1 MNVAALTLLVALAA
15 QSSVANATERMF
27 EKSFTSQKR
36 YADPFNDVDVDVV
49 FSGKGG
55 QWRVPT
61 FWRGDHTWTVR
72 FAPPEPGEYEYRL
85 ESTDRDNSALNRA
98 GGKVVVTA
106 YSGRNELLR
115 RGSLRVSHNRRYLE
129 HADGTPFYWVGD
141 TWWTCLSDRIDWNAF
156 RKLTA
161 DRAAKGFTVV
171 QIVAG
176 LIPSNEERA
185 PVDAG
190 FRNEGGAVW
199 DEKFERINPK
209 YFDYADRRVQHV
221 IDSGMTLAIVGAWR
235 QSLGQMGVEK
245 MKRHWR
251 YVVARYGAYP
261 VVWLVGG
268 EVVDPPKDLAAKI
281 PPGFV
286 DIPGGWTEVA
296 RYLKS
301 MDPYR
306 HLVSAH
312 EAPPPLDLPLQDESL
327 LDFDFI
333 QPSHFGW
340 PTMAT
345 AIAQLNKHYARTSV
359 TKPVIQSEIGYE
371 QIGSQHLED
380 FQRAA
385 FWLTMLNGGA
395 GHTYG
400 VLDTAE
406 AYSTDKP
413 FHRRKW
419 GLRTWEE
426 GMNLPGSVQV
436 GKAAKFLRNYPWH
449 RLEPHPEWVKP
460 AGTTLLDP
468 HDSVNDFDIDLL
480 GAAGFLDNTS
490 TVAAPAGLPAG
501 EWQKKGGTLQGSYAA
516 GIPGELRII
525 YSVPSMWGVGASEA
539 PTVQGLEPGVAYR
552 SLLWDPILGV
562 RFDLGIVQRPAP
574 GAVLFKEQPAARSS
588 PIREFASN
596 AALTL
601 AQGAPEANLVASTA
615 GRASDVLGL
624 AMRYQDAENFIAA
637 VYSPADKAV
646 FLMQQRNGTWTRR
659 LGQVP
664 VAQLDTN
671 VRLTAELRDEFGI
684 VSVTDG
690 QRTYTSRIVSFATRF
705 VSVETPVPG
714 KVGVLH
720 GGDNAPTEI
729 EVRRSSV
736 LATDDV
742 LERTLKDDGGVYRGE
757 MSGTPEWDSFARRK
771 RILLDAYQPQLPFP
785 QDWVL
790 VLEKAVAPDSLQQS
804 TTRTQR

>member
-1 MNVAALTLLVALAA
+1 MRTRHIVATLAFLLAPA
-15 QSSVANATERMF
+15 VHTDAATERAERVF
-27 EKSFTSQKR
+27 EKSFTSVKR
-36 YADPFNDVDVDVV
+36 YADPFNDVEVDVI
-49 FSGKGG
+49 FSRKGE

-61 FWRGDHTWTVR
+61 FWRGDHTWTLR
-72 FAPPEPGEYEYRL
+72 FAPPEPGQYEYRI
-85 ESTDRDNSALNRA
+85 ESTDRENPALNRP
-98 GGKVVVTA
+98 GGKVVVTPYA
-106 YSGRNELLR
+106 GSNVLLR
-115 RGSLRVSHNRRYLE
+115 RGPLRVSANHRYLE
-129 HADGTPFYWVGD
+129 HADGTPFYWVAD
-141 TWWTCLSDRIDWNAF
+141 TWWTCLSDRIDWNGF

-185 PVDAG
+185 PIDPG

-199 DEKFERINPK
+199 DADFKRINPV
-209 YFDYADRRVQHV
+209 YFDYADRRLQHV
-221 IDSGMTLAIVGAWR
+221 VDSGMALAIVGGWR
-235 QSLGQMGVEK
+235 QILGQMGVAK

-268 EVVDPPKDLAAKI
+268 ELIDPPPNLAARI
-281 PPGFV
+281 PAGFV

-296 RYLKS
+296 RYLKA

-306 HLVSAH
+306 HPVGAH

-340 PTMAT
+340 PTLAT
-345 AIAQLNKHYARTSV
+345 AVAQLNKHYARTSV

-371 QIGSQHLED
+371 QIGGQHLED

-385 FWLTMLNGGA
+385 FWVTLLNGAA

-426 GMNLPGSVQV
+426 GMNLPGSTQV
-436 GKAAKFLRNYPWH
+436 GKSARFLRNYPWH
-449 RLEPHPEWVKP
+449 RLEPHPQWVTP
-460 AGTTLLDP
+460 AGTTLLEP
-468 HDSVNDFDIDLL
+468 HDRINDFDIDLL
-480 GAAGFLDNTS
+480 GAAGFIDNTS
-490 TVAAPAGLPAG
+490 TVAAPAELPAG

-539 PTVQGLEPGVAYR
+539 PTVLGLESDVAYR
-552 SLLWDPILGV
+552 GLLWDPILGV
-562 RFDLGIVQRPAP
+562 RFDLGIVQRPMPGPLLFREQLGTHTADITPARDIAP
-574 GAVLFKEQPAARSS
+574 GTMLSLAR
-588 PIREFASN
+588 
-596 AALTL
+596 
-601 AQGAPEANLVASTA
+601 GAPEANLVASVAT
-615 GRASDVLGL
+615 RASGILGL
-624 AMRYQDAENFIAA
+624 ALRYQDAQNFIAA
-637 VYSPADKAV
+637 VYSPTEKSI
-646 FLMQQRNGTWTRR
+646 FLLQQRRGSWTRQ
-659 LGQVP
+659 LGRTP
-664 VAQLDTN
+664 VTELDAD
-671 VRLTAELRDEFGI
+671 VRLTAELRDEIGI

-690 QRTYTSRIVSFATRF
+690 QRTYTSRMVSFATRF
-705 VSVETPVPG
+705 APPETPVSG
-714 KVGVLH
+714 RIGVLQ
-720 GGDNAPTEI
+720 GRDNSSAVL
-729 EVRRSSV
+729 EVRRSPV
-736 LATDDV
+736 LPADDA
-742 LERTLKDDGGVYRGE
+742 LDRTLRDGAGVYRGT
-757 MSGTPEWDSFARRK
+757 MSGTPEWDGFNRRK
-771 RILLDAYQPQLPFP
+771 RLLLDAYQPQLPFP

-790 VLEKAVAPDSLQQS
+790 ILERMKP
-804 TTRTQR
+804 